1 MGMGKAEAQEHTDR
15 RCQLLSMFGLE
26 IGARQF
32 RNVDFVSEFY
42 VDRLENT
49 RTFNSIRFDWLN
61 LSHELCQP
69 LTFHAAG
76 FSFSCCSS
84 EKRACKI
91 DWNRHNS
98 QQRAIPLEKSPKIT
112 EIKEEKTSNKKVY
125 LVEISFFSNIF
136 FCYFDINVF
145 FCTLRT

>member
-1 MGMGKAEAQEHTDR
+1 MGKVEAQEHTDR
-15 RCQLLSMFGLE
+15 RYQLLSMFGLE

-84 EKRACKI
+84 KKRACKI
-91 DWNRHNS
+91 D
-98 QQRAIPLEKSPKIT
+98 
-112 EIKEEKTSNKKVY
+112 
-125 LVEISFFSNIF
+125 
-136 FCYFDINVF
+136 
-145 FCTLRT
+145 